1 MSDPFG
7 ARSTLETPLG
17 SRTIHRLDALASAGD
32 VERLPYCIKV
42 LLESCL
48 RHCDGRIV
56 TEECSTCRGEGHV
69 TNERT
74 LQIKVPPGVD
84 SGSQL
89 RITGEGEAGPLGGPA
104 GDLYVVL
111 RAKEHALF
119 RRDGTHLFCEIP
131 VSVPQATLGATLAF
145 LSSRYLLR
153 DWIQTKFGDKL
164 ATINKGVE
172 KDGAFYLFSLRL
184 IPVFPFFLINLLMG
198 LTPMSVSRYY
208 ITSQI
213 GMLPGTAVFLNAGT
227 QLAEIDSLSGIV
239 SPSVLLSFALLG
251 IFPIVAKWLMGKFRS
266 APVAE

>member
-1 MSDPFG
+1 LRLFLYLVKVILCFACLSILVVYIEKLMVCIENLEEVSMSKKMILGIVLVITIVLLGVNFG
-7 ARSTLETPLG
+7 QYLTLENAKAQQAVLNDYIESNFIAAAAIYFVAYVMITAFSIPGAAVVTLLG
-17 SRTIHRLDALASAGD
+17 AALFGFWNSLLLVSFASA
-32 VERLPYCIKV
+32 I
-42 LLESCL
+42 
-48 RHCDGRIV
+48 
-56 TEECSTCRGEGHV
+56 
-69 TNERT
+69 
-74 LQIKVPPGVD
+74 
-84 SGSQL
+84 
-89 RITGEGEAGPLGGPA
+89 
-104 GDLYVVL
+104 
-111 RAKEHALF
+111 
-119 RRDGTHLFCEIP
+119 
-131 VSVPQATLGATLAF
+131 GATLAF

-251 IFPIVAKWLMGKFRS
+251 VFPIIAKWLMNKFRS